1 MSLYSSLAQ
10 GSCYSTLAQGKRAG
24 PITQRSL
31 DRNQLMRVWNFTS
44 LFVRDSIV
52 ASIPA
57 CHPRQFAGDPGS
69 IPGRGVFI
77 ACEGRTWALSSPPGS
92 TPGSRRVRPY

>member
-1 MSLYSSLAQ
+1 MSRPALVRSSNHLARVM
-10 GSCYSTLAQGKRAG
+10 AQRKRAG

-31 DRNQLMRVWNFTS
+31 DRNQLMRVDLH

-77 ACEGRTWALSSPPGS
+77 HARGAHGPFLPL
-92 TPGSRRVRPY
+92 RVRLPARVEFGHTR